1 MDATAHSDKS
11 NVMLVDA
18 NPATAYASS
27 AALEKAGFEVT
38 VVASGSAALE
48 LIKQVSIACVIL
60 DLSVPPGRSG
70 TPVGCSLLK
79 ALLSDVG
86 SPAVVAVAEQA
97 SLVAAVEAVRCG
109 AFDYLARPFSSNRL
123 VAAVKAALSTPQR
136 HGAPTASPTQA
147 KAAIDEN
154 RFIGNCDAM
163 RAVFATLTA
172 AARSQA
178 SVFICGESGTGKELA
193 AEAVHKGSTRATRPF
208 VAINCG
214 AVPRD
219 LLESMLFGHARGAFT
234 GATESVQGAAESAD
248 GGTLFLDEIGEM
260 DISLQVKLLR
270 FIQSGTYQRVGD
282 PRPRQADIRF
292 VAATNRDPAAAI
304 AEGRLRED
312 LFYRL
317 CVVRVTMPPLRER
330 GSDVML
336 IARRFLEH
344 YARLEGREFRS
355 IAPEVED
362 AFNRDRWPGNVRELQ
377 NVIHEAVVLHN
388 RSVLTINLL
397 SSERF
402 PQTNARLPESLQ
414 LHGFGMPQFAAAAA
428 ARPPQEQALIGRLS
442 DAEQNYIEWAIRC
455 CNGNLQAA
463 SRKLGISPSTIYRKR
478 EMWARQAA
486 GDTYVDA

>member
-1 MDATAHSDKS
+1 VTSGA
-11 NVMLVDA
+11 
-18 NPATAYASS
+18 
-27 AALEKAGFEVT
+27 AALK
-38 VVASGSAALE
+38 
-48 LIKQVSIACVIL
+48 LINQVSIAGVVL
-60 DLSVPPGRSG
+60 DLSVPPGCVG
-70 TPVGCSLLK
+70 TPTGCALLK

-86 SPAVVAVAEQA
+86 SPSVVAVAEQA
-97 SLVAAVEAVRCG
+97 SLVAAVEAVRSG
-109 AFDYLARPFSSNRL
+109 AFDYIARPFSPSRL
-123 VAAVKAALSTPQR
+123 VTAVQTALSTRQQ
-136 HGAPTASPTQA
+136 HTAPKASPTRTNT
-147 KAAIDEN
+147 AIDES

-163 RAVFATLTA
+163 RTVFTTLTA

-193 AEAVHKGSTRATRPF
+193 AEAVHKGSTRSHRPF

-219 LLESMLFGHARGAFT
+219 LLESTLFGHARGAFT
-234 GATESVQGAAESAD
+234 GATDSVEGAAERAD
-248 GGTLFLDEIGEM
+248 GGTLFLDELGEM
-260 DISLQVKLLR
+260 DIALQVKLLR

-282 PRPRQADIRF
+282 PRPHQANIRF

-317 CVVRVTMPPLRER
+317 CVVRVVMPPLRDR

-362 AFNRDRWPGNVRELQ
+362 AFIRDRWPGNVRELQ

-388 RSVLTINLL
+388 QPVLTIDLL
-397 SSERF
+397 SGERF
-402 PQTNARLPESLQ
+402 SHVSGRLPESLQ
-414 LHGFGMPQFAAAAA
+414 VRSITMPHFAVAATVG
-428 ARPPQEQALIGRLS
+428 PPQGQASIGRLS

-478 EMWARQAA
+478 EMWARQAGSDA
-486 GDTYVDA
+486 FVDA